1 MKAVRCLT
9 LFLAGSFALPSLA
22 IAQEITIGG
31 QVRPRFEYR
40 NPLLITGGSSESW
53 VSMRTRAHVTAKLD
67 RNVTAFVQFQ
77 DVRFWGEES
86 NTLLDFVANG
96 FDLHQ
101 GYVDLRSNGPTEF
114 SGRAGRQD
122 VNFGGQRLVGTV
134 DWVQQGRVFDGLM
147 LGADGSGF
155 DLDLFGSVL
164 ANDITATHDNDEYF
178 AAAYGQWKK
187 AGPGRLDLYGLYNS
201 VPTDSIKTSQLTM
214 GARWWGQAG
223 IIRYR
228 LEGSY
233 QTGQRNAV
241 DVSAF
246 MVGAR
251 LAAVFAGG
259 AADVTLWYDYLSGD
273 DDTSDDKVKVFSTL
287 FATNHK
293 FYGLADYFLII
304 PVHTAGRGLQDIA
317 LKGSWKAHRD
327 VTLRTELHSFHAA
340 QSEGLSS
347 GRFGEEIDLTA
358 GYRYSG
364 NLNISGGFAY
374 VFAADAWGE
383 IGRLTENAVWTFL
396 MVDVKF

>member
-1 MKAVRCLT
+1 
-9 LFLAGSFALPSLA
+9 
-22 IAQEITIGG
+22 
-31 QVRPRFEYR
+31 
-40 NPLLITGGSSESW
+40 
-53 VSMRTRAHVTAKLD
+53 VTAKLD
-67 RNVTAFVQFQ
+67 RNVTAFVQIQ

-86 NTLLDFVANG
+86 NTLLDFAANG

-101 GYVDLRSNGPTEF
+101 GYIDLRSNGPTEF

-122 VNFGGQRLVGTV
+122 VAFGGQRLVGTV

-155 DLDLFGSVL
+155 KLSMFGSVL
-164 ANDITATHDNDEYF
+164 ANDITAAHDNDEYF

-201 VPTDSIKTSQLTM
+201 VPTDSVKTSQLTM

-233 QTGQRNAV
+233 QTGQRNTV
-241 DVSAF
+241 DVSAY

-251 LAAVFAGG
+251 LAAVFANGT
-259 AADVTLWYDYLSGD
+259 ADVTLWYDYLSGD
-273 DDTSDDKVKVFSTL
+273 NDTSDDKVKVFSTL

-293 FYGLADYFLII
+293 FYGLADYFLNI
-304 PVHTAGRGLQDIA
+304 PLHTAGRGLQDIA
-317 LKGSWKAHRD
+317 LKGSWKAHSD

-340 QSEGLSS
+340 QSEGLTS
-347 GRFGEEIDLTA
+347 GHFGEEIDLTA
-358 GYRYSG
+358 GYRYSS
-364 NLNISGGFAY
+364 NLSLAGGFAY